1 MDFYSA
7 LRDIVLQIPAGKVAF
22 LADIGEA
29 LGDRAATVS
38 LPLALRKIQ
47 QRCPEVARVVKADGT
62 PALSGSLAV
71 LQEEGAA
78 TRESRVVDPQSRSFN
93 GFRTSKPLREL
104 RESQFSCA
112 RRVVL
117 RDGVR
122 KPEIVAGFD
131 LSYQDDQSVAVAVLM
146 EMGTFRT
153 LAEAVV
159 EIDVDFPYIP
169 GYLAF
174 RELPPILAALRALP
188 AKPSLLFVDGHG
200 ILHPA
205 RCGIASQV
213 GVRTK
218 IPTIGV
224 AKSLLVGHVDSE
236 DLREGE
242 ADPVRLDG
250 RIMGYA
256 YRSSASK
263 RPIFISPGNLITPKT
278 ALRLTRMVCRTRVPE
293 PIRQAHVTAIEK
305 IKKKR
310 GSKRISFCD
319 TVKS

>member
-1 MDFYSA
+1 
-7 LRDIVLQIPAGKVAF
+7 
-22 LADIGEA
+22 LADIAEA
-29 LGDRAATVS
+29 LGDKAATVS
-38 LPLALRKIQ
+38 LPSALRKLQ
-47 QRCPEVARVVKADGT
+47 ERCPAVARVVKADGT

-71 LQEEGAA
+71 LQKEGTTAHE
-78 TRESRVVDPQSRSFN
+78 TRVVDPQSHSFN
-93 GFRTSKPLREL
+93 GFRTSKPLRAL
-104 RESQFSCA
+104 RESQLKCA
-112 RRVVL
+112 KRVVL

-122 KPEIVAGFD
+122 RPETVAGFD
-131 LSYQDDQSVAVAVLM
+131 LSYLGDQSVAVAVLM
-146 EMGTFRT
+146 ETRTLRT

-159 EIDVDFPYIP
+159 EVDVDFPYIP

-188 AKPSLLFVDGHG
+188 VKPSLLFVDGHG

-224 AKSLLVGHVDSE
+224 AKSHLVGDMDSE
-236 DLREGE
+236 HLREGE
-242 ADPVRLDG
+242 ATPVMLDG

-256 YRSSASK
+256 YRSSGSR

-293 PIRQAHVTAIEK
+293 PIRQAHVNATEK

-319 TVKS
+319 AVKS